1 MIFKKSRTNVS
12 ILFINFKLL
21 ITKIKNYYYK
31 LKFTYYLNY
40 LIISNF
46 FGKDILYF
54 SKVDF
59 GLNRYFI

>member
-21 ITKIKNYYYK
+21 ITLYYSMIKNYYYK

-40 LIISNF
+40 LII
-46 FGKDILYF
+46 KLLIKL
-54 SKVDF
+54 
-59 GLNRYFI
+59 